1 VKINLCVLLPA
12 LQRHSTENSKQIFS
26 EKELHGYSPN
36 SGILVSVSVLYIY
49 SSDRSAYSA
58 AGK

>member
-1 VKINLCVLLPA
+1 MA
-12 LQRHSTENSKQIFS
+12 QIFP

-36 SGILVSVSVLYIY
+36 SYIHGRD

-58 AGK
+58 AGKYIGGPNVGIYRSFTDT